1 MDELYSIP
9 GEPLELRGSDTDI
22 KNIIIII
29 CITLL
34 FNIMYISCSIS
45 RLPVKRN
52 PLIHII

>member
-34 FNIMYISCSIS
+34 FNIMYLSCSIS